1 MTRVTA
7 DLGISLDGFAAG
19 PDQSHENPLGVGG
32 EHLLD
37 DWMFGAADENA
48 AEVEAIL
55 ARSAF
60 VMGRNMFGPPEGG
73 AWDDAWRGWWG
84 EDPPYH
90 APVFVLTH
98 HERDD
103 LPMDGGTT
111 FHFVTDGIE
120 AALDRA
126 REAAGDGEVGIMGG
140 ATTVRQY
147 LAAGLVDELRLHV
160 VPLVLGSGERL
171 FDDLGGLKLEPV
183 AVRHTPLVTH
193 LTYRRG

>member
-7 DLGISLDGFAAG
+7 DQGISLDGFTAG

-37 DWMFGAADENA
+37 DWMFGAADDNA

-55 ARSAF
+55 ARKAF
-60 VMGRNMFGPPEGG
+60 IMGRNMFGPPEGG
-73 AWDDAWRGWWG
+73 DWDEAWHGWWG

-126 REAAGDGEVGIMGG
+126 RQVAGDGEVGIMGG
-140 ATTVRQY
+140 AATIRQY
-147 LAAGLVDELRLHV
+147 LEAGLIDELRLHM

-171 FDDLGGLKLEPV
+171 FDNLSGLKLEPV
-183 AVRHTPLVTH
+183 GARHTPLVTH
-193 LTYRRG
+193 LTYRRS